1 MKFLI
6 LPVMIFIHILADFNL
21 QGYLATLKQKS
32 YWEENAPDKM
42 YKEDYMVALFLH
54 SFSWS
59 FMIMLVPVIYILN
72 FAISINTEFSVI
84 IAFFFINIVVHAVTD
99 DLKANEKILN
109 LKQDQFIHLI
119 QIVVTFLVLIY

>member
-6 LPVMIFIHILADFNL
+6 LPVMIFMHILADFNL

-72 FAISINTEFSVI
+72 FTVSINTEFSVI

-119 QIVVTFLVLIY
+119 QIVSTFLVLIY